1 MKLSVWPIVLDF
13 ILSPLSLVSI
23 IARCIT
29 HHTLGDPRAVSPT
42 GRKGATKVSKHGR
55 KTSRVATL
63 TRPFLNGQA
72 NAIVLHSFFCVVLT
86 LLPKYVDYVLK
97 LSNENSVFLI
107 LFSTDVF

>member
-1 MKLSVWPIVLDF
+1 M
-13 ILSPLSLVSI
+13 
-23 IARCIT
+23 
-29 HHTLGDPRAVSPT
+29 
-42 GRKGATKVSKHGR
+42 
-55 KTSRVATL
+55 VATL